1 MISTR
6 SPAKFSGPLAYT
18 AKRPAGFVSAER
30 LAVHTFSL
38 DAVGRA
44 YSANLSKER
53 SGAPSVN
60 QADLTS

>member
-1 MISTR
+1 MGR
-6 SPAKFSGPLAYT
+6 SSAKFSGPLADT
-18 AKRPAGFVSAER
+18 AERSACLESAER
-30 LAVHTFSL
+30 LAVRTFSL
-38 DAVGRA
+38 DALGCP